1 MSKISIIGSGS
12 FGTAMAI
19 STALAGHNVTLYSRR
34 REMTEELMSNHEN
47 ARYLPGA
54 RLPDS
59 INFTSDLE
67 DTRGSDITVIAIPS
81 HTVKDTATLLS
92 PFVECG
98 GIVLNISK
106 GFAEEDEPIRLS
118 EILKAAIPQAKIA
131 VMSGPSHAEE
141 VAIGLPTTNVVAACD
156 YNTSKLIQE
165 VFSTKSFRIY
175 TSDDI
180 IGLEIGGALKNII
193 ALCAGISDGLGYG
206 DNAKA
211 AIITRG
217 IAEISRLGV
226 AIGAKKETFSGLSG
240 IGDLVVT
247 CTSMHSRN
255 RRAGI
260 LIGQGRSADDAAKSI
275 GMVVEGIKAAK
286 AAHIL
291 GARYGVEMPITDEAY
306 KVIYEGENVKECL
319 TRLMSRDMKPEI

>member
-1 MSKISIIGSGS
+1 MAKISIIGSGS

-19 STALAGHNVTLYSRR
+19 STALIGHSVTLYSRR
-34 REMTEELMSNHEN
+34 QEMTDELIRSRKNSK
-47 ARYLPGA
+47 YLPDA
-54 RLPDS
+54 TLPNGIS
-59 INFTSDLE
+59 FTSNLADIC
-67 DTRGSDITVIAIPS
+67 GSDVTVIAIPS
-81 HTVKDTATLLS
+81 HTVRDTSALLS
-92 PFVECG
+92 PYVERG
-98 GIVLNISK
+98 GVVLNISK

-118 EILKAAIPQAKIA
+118 EVLQATMPQAKIA

-141 VAIGLPTTNVVAACD
+141 VAIGLPTTNVVAAKD
-156 YNTSKLIQE
+156 ADTARLIQSL
-165 VFSTKSFRIY
+165 FTTKSFRVY
-175 TSDDI
+175 TSEDV
-180 IGLEIGGALKNII
+180 IGVEIGGALKNII
-193 ALCAGISDGLGYG
+193 ALSAGISDGLGYG

-217 IAEISRLGV
+217 IAEITRLGV
-226 AIGAKKETFSGLSG
+226 VIGAKKETFSGLSG

-275 GMVVEGIKAAK
+275 GMVVEGIKATK